1 MLCGRCLGDL
11 RIRLTSWLSGLT
23 RKPVP
28 GRRRLGRR
36 RYATIALAP
45 ELLEDRTLLS
55 RCVNDPPVNSVP
67 GSQETFINTPLA
79 FTDYRENL
87 ISISDP
93 DAGNLEVDMTLSST
107 NGVVTLVNRNL
118 VSSGLTYL
126 SGDGLEDTTVTVR
139 GKITEINTAL
149 SWVAFTL
156 TAGYT
161 GTAGRITV
169 TTNDLG
175 NVGDGGPQEDTDTI
189 DITVKALGDHFDDPP
204 DWPTLNRGRGPGHQ
218 PNCQTPAGHWK

>member
-1 MLCGRCLGDL
+1 
-11 RIRLTSWLSGLT
+11 
-23 RKPVP
+23 
-28 GRRRLGRR
+28 
-36 RYATIALAP
+36 
-45 ELLEDRTLLS
+45 
-55 RCVNDPPVNSVP
+55 
-67 GSQETFINTPLA
+67 
-79 FTDYRENL
+79 
-87 ISISDP
+87 
-93 DAGNLEVDMTLSST
+93 MTLSST

-126 SGDGLEDTTVTVR
+126 SGDGLKDTTVTVR